1 MSRPPSSM
9 VPCAHCG
16 LPSPPPR
23 SEDEP
28 AFCCIGCEAIFHAIH
43 EGGFQNFY
51 ALKGIGSQGVTPR
64 GIDRRQ
70 EKFSYLDSEEF
81 LQTQTEA
88 LPDGHRRVQLHLEGV
103 HCAGCVWLTE
113 KMPFSLDGIA
123 DARLSLARGRLDVR
137 WDPAK
142 VRLSDA
148 AQWLARFGFMPHPL
162 RQDRIEGATSAER
175 ELLKRVGASWAIS
188 GNIMI
193 LAVAGYGGLNM
204 VKDPMLSNFMR
215 WVSLLLASVSMVYG
229 GGVFFRRA
237 IESLRGMRQKI
248 GPGSAWTRLSM
259 DVPIALG
266 LFVGWLHSAIATIR
280 GTGDVWFD
288 SIAVLIAALLT
299 ARWLQM
305 RGRRYAG
312 EATERMLSL
321 LPTTARRFDAS
332 GALEDIPADRLAVGD
347 LIEVRAG
354 DVVAADGVV
363 EHGASQLF
371 RAVVSGESRPEPIGV
386 GQSIEAGVTNLGAV
400 LHVRVHA
407 AGNDT
412 RIGRLMQWV
421 EEGDR
426 RRAPV
431 VQLAD
436 TLGGLF
442 VLVVLAAALITG
454 VVWSFIS
461 PEHAVSHVVAL
472 LVISCPCALGMATPL
487 ALTVGVGRAAKQG
500 IFIKHD
506 DVLQSLAQATHVLF
520 DKTGTLTEGKMV
532 VGEIIGQ
539 KQAAL
544 DAAILEL
551 QSAHPIGNAI
561 SQWARTHA
569 EVWPPTSPASAVEEI
584 PGAGIRGIVEGRHVA
599 IGRLSWLQE
608 IDVDTHQRDWLH
620 IEKDFATRG
629 GSPIFVAVNHV
640 LECAIFIGDQ
650 LREDTPMLLDQLRA
664 RGIHV
669 GVLSGDHAQLVAQ
682 CAQTLNIPEELTH
695 GGVTPEGKRD
705 IIVALRERHPDAT
718 IVMVGDGV
726 NDAVAMQEADVGI
739 AVHDGA
745 QAALVAAD
753 IFVTSE
759 GVAPIGL
766 LMDGTRDVMRTV
778 RRNLIGSA
786 IYNAI
791 GISAAALG
799 LVVPL
804 VAAVAM
810 PFSSLFV
817 ITSSLMQRSFVS
829 VAKPSLDASAGESQ
843 EDRSAPSVLFM
854 QRAPEERK

>member
-51 ALKGIGSQGVTPR
+51 ALKGIGNQGVTPR
-64 GIDRRQ
+64 GVDRRQ

-113 KMPFSLDGIA
+113 KMPFSLDGIV

-237 IESLRGMRQKI
+237 IESLRGMRQKV

-280 GTGDVWFD
+280 STGDVWFD

-321 LPTTARRFDAS
+321 LPTTVRRFNAS
-332 GALEDIPADRLAVGD
+332 GAIEDIPAERLAVGD

-354 DVVAADGVV
+354 DVVAADGAV

-421 EEGDR
+421 EDGDR

-442 VLVVLAAALITG
+442 VLVVLAAALLTG

-551 QSAHPIGNAI
+551 QSVHPIGSAI
-561 SQWARTHA
+561 SQWAHTHA

-608 IDVDTHQRDWLH
+608 NDVDTSQRDWLH

-629 GSPIFVAVNHV
+629 GSPVFVAVNHV
-640 LECAIFIGDQ
+640 LACAIFIGDQ
-650 LREDTPMLLDQLRA
+650 LREDTPMLLEQLRA

-669 GVLSGDHAQLVAQ
+669 GVLSGDHAELVAQ
-682 CAQTLNIPEELTH
+682 CAKTLNIPEELTH

-718 IVMVGDGV
+718 IVMIGDGV

-766 LMDGTRDVMRTV
+766 LMEGTRDVMRTV

-829 VAKPSLDASAGESQ
+829 TVEPSLDASAGESK
-843 EDRSAPSVLFM
+843 EDRRAPSLLFM
-854 QRAPEERK
+854 QHAPEERR

>member
-1 MSRPPSSM
+1 MSRTPSPM

-23 SEDEP
+23 TEDDP
-28 AFCCIGCEAIFHAIH
+28 AFCCVGCEAIYHAIH
-43 EGGFQNFY
+43 QGGFENYY
-51 ALKGIGSQGVTPR
+51 ALKGIGNQGVAPR
-64 GIDRRQ
+64 GVDRSH
-70 EKFSYLDSEEF
+70 EKFAYLDSDEF

-88 LPDGHRRVQLHLEGV
+88 MPDGHRRVQLHLEGV

-113 KMPFSLDGIA
+113 KMPFSLDGII

-137 WDPAK
+137 WDPSK
-142 VRLSDA
+142 VRLSEA

-162 RQDRIEGATSAER
+162 RQDRIEGASSAER

-193 LAVAGYGGLNM
+193 MAVAGYGGLNM
-204 VKDPMLSNFMR
+204 IQDPMLSNFMR
-215 WVSLLLASVSMVYG
+215 WVSLLLASISMVYG

-237 IESLRGMRQKI
+237 IESLRGMRQNTGG
-248 GPGSAWTRLSM
+248 GPAWARLSM

-266 LFVGWLHSAIATIR
+266 LFVGWLHSAVATVR

-321 LPTTARRFDAS
+321 LPTTARRINAQ
-332 GALEDIPADRLAVGD
+332 GELEDIPADQLAVGD

-363 EHGASQLF
+363 EKGKSTLF
-371 RAVVSGESRPEPIGV
+371 RAVVSGESRPEPIDV

-400 LHVRVHA
+400 LQVRVHA

-442 VLVVLAAALITG
+442 VLVVLAAALVTG

-532 VGEIIGQ
+532 VGQIIGDA
-539 KQAAL
+539 QAAH

-551 QSAHPIGNAI
+551 QSVHPIGQAI
-561 SQWARTHA
+561 TRWARKNA
-569 EVWPPTSPASAVEEI
+569 EVWPPTSPASAVEET
-584 PGAGIRGIVEGRHVA
+584 PGAGISGTVDGRHIA
-599 IGRLSWLQE
+599 IGKLSWLQE
-608 IDVDTHQRDWLH
+608 SCNEGSEHAWETIAH
-620 IEKDFATRG
+620 DFATRG
-629 GSPIFVAVNHV
+629 GSPVFIAVDHV
-640 LECAIFIGDQ
+640 ITCALFIGDQ
-650 LREDTPMLLDQLRA
+650 IRESTPALLDALRA
-664 RGIHV
+664 RGVQV
-669 GVLSGDHAQLVAQ
+669 GLLSGDHPQLVQQ
-682 CAQTLNIPEELTH
+682 CAQALDIPAELTH

-705 IIVALRERHPDAT
+705 VIMALKTQHPKAVV
-718 IVMVGDGV
+718 VMIGDGV
-726 NDAVAMQEADVGI
+726 NDAVAMQEAHVGI

-766 LMDGTRDVMRTV
+766 LMDGTRTVMRTV
-778 RRNLIGSA
+778 KRNLLGSA
-786 IYNAI
+786 IYNAV

-799 LVVPL
+799 VVVPL

-817 ITSSLMQRSFVS
+817 ITSSLMQRSFDARS
-829 VAKPSLDASAGESQ
+829 QATLDHAVAN
-843 EDRSAPSVLFM
+843 DRKDPTSPAVISM
-854 QRAPEERK
+854 QLVQEERG